1 MKLLTVLVNN
11 RIDHTI
17 NFDRTSSTPNSY
29 IAEIGADGSVNLL
42 RFPGGNMCTI
52 HTDTKDETRKI
63 TNIFYHVTNETT
75 VGQYTEVCAEFIV
88 RLGHQTNHGGY
99 GHNNTPKH
107 NNNNQDALPNGAIDV
122 FSDRSTP
129 YWQNGCLSLP
139 VADLH
144 TYSVAIKFEVEGYE
158 NNDSASIQ
166 INAAQRQRIWDVVLD
181 YGSEASQLI
190 VSRRDDQNV
199 NDLST
204 LFDEFYMA
212 HNDGKRPTP
221 EDRTLYV
228 QYDADSERYYKSVF
242 YIKRQFPAP
251 PQNAVNGFH
260 LDLTQLLGEA
270 NEGEDKDILLLN
282 RYNQMDG
289 NRNTYMAVPNLK
301 IANHRG
307 VYLPTIDVGGIN
319 LTAPKIGDNDVY
331 RKIINA
337 FMQIAL
343 KNTRLDGSARFL
355 NIVLL
360 VPNTYVQSDVTKVL
374 THLSADIMTLV
385 KNNPDKFGNIKGVEV
400 SSISE
405 SDASFVGVMEQKHM
419 SNHIPAGGRY
429 MIMDAG
435 KGTLDFS
442 VIKDSINDNTNY
454 RYNSIF
460 RSGIIGA
467 GNAISY
473 AILLSILN
481 HIFASVQN
489 EQQRKD
495 AIEAFITSHI
505 LNPGAD
511 LAETTALMKLVEEY
525 KRLYN
530 NGELQSHQ
538 VIDGAQVANLGGMLS
553 LINRMVDERVL
564 VNDES
569 YINNMIDNICLSAS
583 NKLSRSY
590 PTSEEYKIDHIIFAG
605 RGFLM
610 SKLRKR
616 MEEILKQQNPTICG
630 GAVMHDFS
638 QISTIAPA
646 VTPKNVCMFIING
659 IRAGLYNGRIIGI
672 PRISHAETGQDKP
685 NNDNNSQPTDGG
697 TQQGKPTD
705 VFKPV
710 VEFFA
715 RFKGDKDNL
724 FWRILNNIVPVSH
737 NQVNEQQSRITAIS
751 STPRDLASGYKDT
764 IVRQTDKMIV
774 SGTEYTFGANQL
786 NTRGNVI
793 VRLFFDGSD
802 FVIRKEGHNGGII
815 ETICSR
821 DLDGDFVFEST
832 FPFLL
837 VQPGLR
843 GHIPF
848 PTRRKVIPV
857 EQPRKSGDN
866 PTPNRDAEDEQ
877 QLRKI
882 VK

>member
-17 NFDRTSSTPNSY
+17 NFDRISSTPNSY
-29 IAEIGADGSVNLL
+29 IAQIGAGGRVNLL
-42 RFPGGNMCTI
+42 RFPGGDTCTI
-52 HTDTKDETRKI
+52 HTDTADETRKI
-63 TNIFYHVTNETT
+63 TNIFYRVISETP
-75 VGQYTEVCAEFIV
+75 VGIYTEVCAEFII
-88 RLGHQTNHGGY
+88 RLGNQTNRRGY

-107 NNNNQDALPNGAIDV
+107 NNNNQNALPDGAIDV
-122 FSDRSTP
+122 LSTQTLQ
-129 YWQNGCLSLP
+129 YWQNGCLFLP
-139 VADLH
+139 VRDRH
-144 TYSVAIKFEVEGYE
+144 TYSVAIKFEVDGYE
-158 NNDSASIQ
+158 INDFASIQ
-166 INAAQRQRIWDVVLD
+166 INAAQQQRIWDVVLD

-204 LFDEFYMA
+204 LFDEFFKTL
-212 HNDGKRPTP
+212 NDDTTP
-221 EDRTLYV
+221 AANDPTLYV
-228 QYDADSERYYKSVF
+228 QYDSDSERYYKSVF
-242 YIKRQFPAP
+242 YIKREFPVDL
-251 PQNAVNGFH
+251 QNSPDGFR
-260 LDLTQLLGEA
+260 LDVTKLLGK
-270 NEGEDKDILLLN
+270 DRDILLLN
-282 RYNQMDG
+282 RYNQMEVYRDM
-289 NRNTYMAVPNLK
+289 YMAVPNLK

-307 VYLPTIDVGGIN
+307 VFLPTIDVGGIN

-343 KNTRLDGSARFL
+343 KNTRLDGAARFL

-360 VPNTYVQSDVTKVL
+360 VPNTYVQSDVTRVL

-385 KNNPDKFGNIKGVEV
+385 KNNPDTFGNVKGVEV

-405 SDASFVGVMEQKHM
+405 SDASFVGVMEHM
-419 SNHIPAGGRY
+419 SDQIPAGGRY
-429 MIMDAG
+429 LIMDAG

-442 VIKDSINDNTNY
+442 VIKDSINGNNNY

-481 HIFASVQN
+481 HIFSSEQN
-489 EQQRKD
+489 KD
-495 AIEAFITSHI
+495 KREAKIEAFVVKYI
-505 LNPGAD
+505 LDPSAD
-511 LAETTALMKLVEEY
+511 LAEITALMKLVEDY

-530 NGELQSHQ
+530 NGNLRNPQ
-538 VIDGAQVANLGGMLS
+538 VIDGANVTSLEGMND
-553 LINRMVDERVL
+553 LIKKMVDNKIL

-583 NKLSRSY
+583 NKLSKSY
-590 PTSEEYKIDHIIFAG
+590 PTGEEFKIDHIIFAG

-610 SKLRKR
+610 NKLRKR
-616 MEEILKQQNPTICG
+616 MEEILKQQNPTICS
-630 GAVMHDFS
+630 GAVMHDLIH
-638 QISTIAPA
+638 ISEKDTA

-672 PRISHAETGQDKP
+672 PRISHTDAKQDKP
-685 NNDNNSQPTDGG
+685 NNDNNTQSTDGG
-697 TQQGKPTD
+697 TQQSKVTD
-705 VFKPV
+705 FFKPV

-715 RFKGDKDNL
+715 QFKNDENNL
-724 FWRILNNIVPVSH
+724 FGRIWNVIAPFSN

-751 STPRDLASGYKDT
+751 STPRDLASGYKDVIT
-764 IVRQTDKMIV
+764 NQTDKMIV

-786 NTRGNVI
+786 NTRGNVM
-793 VRLFFDGSD
+793 VKLFFDGSD
-802 FVIRKEGHNGGII
+802 FVIRKDGHNGGII

-837 VQPGLR
+837 VQPGLNN
-843 GHIPF
+843 HIPF
-848 PTRRKVIPV
+848 PTRREVVPV
-857 EQPRKSGDN
+857 EQPRRGNDT

-882 VK
+882 V

>member
-17 NFDRTSSTPNSY
+17 NFDRTRSTPNSY
-29 IAEIGADGSVNLL
+29 IAQIGAGGRVNLL
-42 RFPGGNMCTI
+42 RFPDGDTCTI
-52 HTDTKDETRKI
+52 HTDTADETRRI
-63 TNIFYHVTNETT
+63 TNIFYRVISETP
-75 VGQYTEVCAEFIV
+75 VGEYTEVCAEFII
-88 RLGHQTNHGGY
+88 RLGNQTNRGGY

-107 NNNNQDALPNGAIDV
+107 NNNNQNALPDGAIDV
-122 FSDRSTP
+122 LSTQ
-129 YWQNGCLSLP
+129 YWQNGCLYLP
-139 VADLH
+139 VRDLH

-158 NNDSASIQ
+158 INDFASIQ
-166 INAAQRQRIWDVVLD
+166 INAAQQQHIWDVVLD

-190 VSRRDDQNV
+190 VSRRGNLNV
-199 NDLST
+199 NNLT
-204 LFDEFYMA
+204 PLFDEFFKTLN
-212 HNDGKRPTP
+212 NDTTP
-221 EDRTLYV
+221 AVNDPTLYV
-228 QYDADSERYYKSVF
+228 QYDSDSERYYKSVF
-242 YIKRQFPAP
+242 YIKREFPVDL
-251 PQNAVNGFH
+251 QNSPDGFR
-260 LDLTQLLGEA
+260 LDVTKLLGK
-270 NEGEDKDILLLN
+270 DKDILLLN
-282 RYNQMDG
+282 RYNQMDAD
-289 NRNTYMAVPNLK
+289 RATYMAVPNLK

-307 VYLPTIDVGGIN
+307 VYLPTINVGGIN
-319 LTAPKIGDNDVY
+319 LTAPEIGDNDVY

-343 KNTRLDGSARFL
+343 KNTRLDGAARFL

-360 VPNTYVQSDVTKVL
+360 VPNTYGQSDVTRVL

-385 KNNPDKFGNIKGVEV
+385 KNNPDTFGNVKGVEV

-405 SDASFVGVMEQKHM
+405 SDASFVGVMEHM
-419 SNHIPAGGRY
+419 SNQIPAGGRY
-429 MIMDAG
+429 LIMDAG

-442 VIKDSINDNTNY
+442 VIKDSINVDNNY

-481 HIFASVQN
+481 HIFSSEQN
-489 EQQRKD
+489 KD
-495 AIEAFITSHI
+495 KRETKIEAFVVKHI
-505 LNPGAD
+505 LDPSAD
-511 LAETTALMKLVEEY
+511 LAEITALMKLVEDY

-530 NGELQSHQ
+530 NGNLRNPQ
-538 VIDGAQVANLGGMLS
+538 VIDGANVTSLDGMNT
-553 LINRMVDERVL
+553 LIKRMVDDRIL

-583 NKLSRSY
+583 NKLSKSY
-590 PTSEEYKIDHIIFAG
+590 PTGEEFKIDHIIFAG

-610 SKLRKR
+610 NKLRKR
-616 MEEILKQQNPTICG
+616 MEEILKQQNPTICS
-630 GAVMHDFS
+630 GAVMHDLS
-638 QISTIAPA
+638 HIATIAPA

-672 PRISHAETGQDKP
+672 PRISRADAKQDKP
-685 NNDNNSQPTDGG
+685 NNDNNTQSTDGG
-697 TQQGKPTD
+697 TQQSKVTD
-705 VFKPV
+705 FFKPV

-715 RFKGDKDNL
+715 QFKNDENNL
-724 FWRILNNIVPVSH
+724 FGRIWNVIAPFSN

-751 STPRDLASGYKDT
+751 STPRDLASGYKDVIT
-764 IVRQTDKMIV
+764 NQTDKMIV

-786 NTRGNVI
+786 NTRGNVM
-793 VRLFFDGSD
+793 VKLFFDGSD
-802 FVIRKEGHNGGII
+802 FVIRKDGHNGGII

-837 VQPGLR
+837 VQPGLND
-843 GHIPF
+843 HIPF
-848 PTRRKVIPV
+848 PTRREVVPV
-857 EQPRKSGDN
+857 EQPRRGNDT

-882 VK
+882 V

>member
-17 NFDRTSSTPNSY
+17 NFDRISSTPNSY
-29 IAEIGADGSVNLL
+29 IAQIGTGGRVNLL
-42 RFPGGNMCTI
+42 RFPGGDTCTI
-52 HTDTKDETRKI
+52 HTDTVDETRKI
-63 TNIFYHVTNETT
+63 TNIFYRVISETP
-75 VGQYTEVCAEFIV
+75 VGGYTEVCAEFII
-88 RLGHQTNHGGY
+88 RLGNQTNRRGY

-107 NNNNQDALPNGAIDV
+107 NNNNQNALPDGAIDV
-122 FSDRSTP
+122 LSTKSSQ
-129 YWQNGCLSLP
+129 YWQNGCLFLP
-139 VADLH
+139 VRGLH

-158 NNDSASIQ
+158 INDFASIQ
-166 INAAQRQRIWDVVLD
+166 INAAQQQRIWDVVLD

-204 LFDEFYMA
+204 LFDEFFKT
-212 HNDGKRPTP
+212 HNNGTTPTAN
-221 EDRTLYV
+221 DRTLYV
-228 QYDADSERYYKSVF
+228 QYDSDSERYYKSVF
-242 YIKRQFPAP
+242 YIKREFPVDL
-251 PQNAVNGFH
+251 QNSADGFR
-260 LDLTQLLGEA
+260 LDVTKLLGKD
-270 NEGEDKDILLLN
+270 NDGKDKDILLLN
-282 RYNQMDG
+282 RYNQMEEYRD
-289 NRNTYMAVPNLK
+289 TYMAVPNLK

-307 VYLPTIDVGGIN
+307 VFLPTINVGGIN

-343 KNTRLDGSARFL
+343 KNTRLDGAARFL

-360 VPNTYVQSDVTKVL
+360 VPNTYVQSDVTRVL

-385 KNNPDKFGNIKGVEV
+385 KNNPDTFGNVKGVEV

-405 SDASFVGVMEQKHM
+405 SDASFVGVMEHM
-419 SNHIPAGGRY
+419 SNQIPAGGRY

-442 VIKDSINDNTNY
+442 VIKDSINEDNNY

-481 HIFASVQN
+481 HLFSSEQN
-489 EQQRKD
+489 KD
-495 AIEAFITSHI
+495 RREAMIEAFVTTRI
-505 LNPGAD
+505 LDPEAD
-511 LAETTALMKLVEEY
+511 LAEITALMKLVEDY

-530 NGELQSHQ
+530 NGNLRNPQ
-538 VIDGAQVANLGGMLS
+538 VINGANVTSLGGMNN
-553 LINRMVDERVL
+553 LIKRMVDDRIL

-583 NKLSRSY
+583 NKLSKSY
-590 PTSEEYKIDHIIFAG
+590 PTGEEFKIDHIIFAG

-610 SKLRKR
+610 NKLRKR
-616 MEEILKQQNPTICG
+616 MEEILKQQNPTICS
-630 GAVMHDFS
+630 GAAIHDLS
-638 QISTIAPA
+638 HIATIAPA

-672 PRISHAETGQDKP
+672 PRISRADAKQDKP
-685 NNDNNSQPTDGG
+685 NNDNNTQSTDGG
-697 TQQGKPTD
+697 TQQSKVTD
-705 VFKPV
+705 FFKPV

-715 RFKGDKDNL
+715 QFKNDENNL
-724 FWRILNNIVPVSH
+724 FGRIWNVIAPFSN

-751 STPRDLASGYKDT
+751 STPRDLASGYKDVIT
-764 IVRQTDKMIV
+764 NQTDKMIV

-786 NTRGNVI
+786 NTRGNVM
-793 VRLFFDGSD
+793 VKLFFDGSD
-802 FVIRKEGHNGGII
+802 FVIRKDGHNGGII

-837 VQPGLR
+837 VQPGLND
-843 GHIPF
+843 HIPF
-848 PTRRKVIPV
+848 PTRREVIPV
-857 EQPRKSGDN
+857 EQPRRGNDT

-882 VK
+882 V

>member
-29 IAEIGADGSVNLL
+29 IAQIGAGGRVNLL
-42 RFPGGNMCTI
+42 RFPGGDTCTI
-52 HTDTKDETRKI
+52 HTDTADETRKI
-63 TNIFYHVTNETT
+63 TNIFYRVISETP
-75 VGQYTEVCAEFIV
+75 VGGYTEVCAEYII
-88 RLGHQTNHGGY
+88 RLGNQTNRRGY

-107 NNNNQDALPNGAIDV
+107 NNNNQNALPDGAIDV
-122 FSDRSTP
+122 LSTQ
-129 YWQNGCLSLP
+129 YWQNGCLYLP
-139 VADLH
+139 VRGLH

-158 NNDSASIQ
+158 INDFASIQ
-166 INAAQRQRIWDVVLD
+166 INAAQQQHIWDVVLD

-204 LFDEFYMA
+204 LFDEFFKT
-212 HNDGKRPTP
+212 HNNGTTP
-221 EDRTLYV
+221 AANDRTLYV
-228 QYDADSERYYKSVF
+228 QYDSDSERYYKSVF
-242 YIKRQFPAP
+242 YIKREFPVDL
-251 PQNAVNGFH
+251 QNSPDGFR
-260 LDLTQLLGEA
+260 LDITKLLGK
-270 NEGEDKDILLLN
+270 DKDILLLN
-282 RYNQMDG
+282 RYNQMDAD
-289 NRNTYMAVPNLK
+289 RATYMAVPNLK

-307 VYLPTIDVGGIN
+307 VFLPTINVGGIN

-343 KNTRLDGSARFL
+343 KNTRLDGAARFL

-360 VPNTYVQSDVTKVL
+360 VPNTYVQSDVTRVL

-385 KNNPDKFGNIKGVEV
+385 KNNPDTFGNVKGVEV

-405 SDASFVGVMEQKHM
+405 SDASFVGVMEHM
-419 SNHIPAGGRY
+419 SNQIPAGGRY

-442 VIKDSINDNTNY
+442 VIKDSIYEDNNY

-481 HIFASVQN
+481 HLFSSEQN
-489 EQQRKD
+489 KD
-495 AIEAFITSHI
+495 RREAKIEAFVVKYI
-505 LNPGAD
+505 LDPSAD
-511 LAETTALMKLVEEY
+511 LAEITALMKLVEDY

-530 NGELQSHQ
+530 NGNLRTPQ
-538 VIDGAQVANLGGMLS
+538 VINGANVTSLDGMNT
-553 LINRMVDERVL
+553 LIRRMVENKIL

-583 NKLSRSY
+583 NKLSKSY
-590 PTSEEYKIDHIIFAG
+590 PTGEEFKIDHIIFAG

-610 SKLRKR
+610 NKLRKR
-616 MEEILKQQNPTICG
+616 MEEILKQQNPTICS
-630 GAVMHDFS
+630 GAEMHDLS
-638 QISTIAPA
+638 HIATIAPA

-672 PRISHAETGQDKP
+672 PRISRADAKQDKP
-685 NNDNNSQPTDGG
+685 NNDNNTQSTDGG
-697 TQQGKPTD
+697 TLQSKVID
-705 VFKPV
+705 FFKPV

-715 RFKGDKDNL
+715 QFKNDENNL
-724 FWRILNNIVPVSH
+724 FRRIWNVIAPFSN
-737 NQVNEQQSRITAIS
+737 NQVNEQQSRIAAIS
-751 STPRDLASGYKDT
+751 STPRDLALGYKDVIT
-764 IVRQTDKMIV
+764 NQTDKMIV

-786 NTRGNVI
+786 NTRGNVM
-793 VRLFFDGSD
+793 VKLFFDGSD
-802 FVIRKEGHNGGII
+802 FVIRKDGHNGGII

-837 VQPGLR
+837 VQPGLND
-843 GHIPF
+843 HIPF
-848 PTRRKVIPV
+848 PTRREVVPV
-857 EQPRKSGDN
+857 EQPRRGNDT

-882 VK
+882 V

>member
-17 NFDRTSSTPNSY
+17 NFDRISSTPNSY
-29 IAEIGADGSVNLL
+29 IAQIGTGSRVNLL
-42 RFPGGNMCTI
+42 RFPGGDTCTI
-52 HTDTKDETRKI
+52 HTDTVDETRKI
-63 TNIFYHVTNETT
+63 TNIFYRVISETP
-75 VGQYTEVCAEFIV
+75 VGGYTEVCAEYII
-88 RLGHQTNHGGY
+88 RLGNQTNRSGY

-107 NNNNQDALPNGAIDV
+107 NNNNQNALPDGAIDV
-122 FSDRSTP
+122 LSTE
-129 YWQNGCLSLP
+129 YWQNGCLYLP
-139 VADLH
+139 VRGLH

-158 NNDSASIQ
+158 INDFASIQ
-166 INAAQRQRIWDVVLD
+166 INAAQQERIWDVVLD

-204 LFDEFYMA
+204 LFDEFFKT
-212 HNDGKRPTP
+212 HNNGTTP
-221 EDRTLYV
+221 AANDRTLYV
-228 QYDADSERYYKSVF
+228 QYDSDSERYYKSVF
-242 YIKRQFPAP
+242 YIKREFPVDL
-251 PQNAVNGFH
+251 QNSPDGFR
-260 LDLTQLLGEA
+260 LDITKLLGK
-270 NEGEDKDILLLN
+270 DKDILLLN
-282 RYNQMDG
+282 RYNQMEED
-289 NRNTYMAVPNLK
+289 RATYMAVPNLK

-307 VYLPTIDVGGIN
+307 VFLSTINVGGIN

-343 KNTRLDGSARFL
+343 KNTRLDGAARFL

-360 VPNTYVQSDVTKVL
+360 VPNTYVQSDVTRVL

-385 KNNPDKFGNIKGVEV
+385 KNNPDTFGNVKGVEV

-405 SDASFVGVMEQKHM
+405 SDASFVGVMEHM
-419 SNHIPAGGRY
+419 SNQIPAGGRY

-442 VIKDSINDNTNY
+442 VIKDSIYEDNNY

-481 HIFASVQN
+481 HLFSSEQN
-489 EQQRKD
+489 KD
-495 AIEAFITSHI
+495 SREAMIEAFVTTHI
-505 LNPGAD
+505 LNPEAD
-511 LAETTALMKLVEEY
+511 LADITALMKLVEDY

-530 NGELQSHQ
+530 NGNLRTPQ
-538 VIDGAQVANLGGMLS
+538 VINGANVTSLEGMNA
-553 LINRMVDERVL
+553 LIKRMVDDRIL

-583 NKLSRSY
+583 NKLSKSY
-590 PTSEEYKIDHIIFAG
+590 PTGEEFKIDHIIFAG

-610 SKLRKR
+610 NKLRKR
-616 MEEILKQQNPTICG
+616 MEEILKQQHPTICS
-630 GAVMHDFS
+630 GAVMHDLGH
-638 QISTIAPA
+638 IAMIAPA

-672 PRISHAETGQDKP
+672 PRISRADAKQDKP
-685 NNDNNSQPTDGG
+685 NNDNNTQSTDGS
-697 TQQGKPTD
+697 TQQSKVTD
-705 VFKPV
+705 FFKPV

-715 RFKGDKDNL
+715 QFKNDENNL
-724 FWRILNNIVPVSH
+724 FRRIWNLIAPFSN
-737 NQVNEQQSRITAIS
+737 NQVNEQQSRITAIN
-751 STPRDLASGYKDT
+751 STPRDLASGYKDVIT
-764 IVRQTDKMIV
+764 NHQTDKMIV

-786 NTRGNVI
+786 NTRGNVM
-793 VRLFFDGSD
+793 VKLFFDGSD
-802 FVIRKEGHNGGII
+802 FVIRKDGHNGGII

-821 DLDGDFVFEST
+821 GLDGDFVFEST
-832 FPFLL
+832 FPFPL
-837 VQPGLR
+837 VQPGHNN
-843 GHIPF
+843 HIPF
-848 PTRRKVIPV
+848 PTRREVVPV
-857 EQPRKSGDN
+857 EQPRRGNDT

-882 VK
+882 V